1 MRGTGT
7 KRLGMS
13 LLEEKLSF
21 LLLQQ
26 SGSMSGASLY
36 FAGASLLAARR
47 ECSRGGC
54 MAKEHR
60 QRGAHLEQS
69 SGSSDQWLVPAGW
82 IYERLGKYSYSTKT
96 MALPV

>member
-1 MRGTGT
+1 
-7 KRLGMS
+7 
-13 LLEEKLSF
+13 
-21 LLLQQ
+21 
-26 SGSMSGASLY
+26 
-36 FAGASLLAARR
+36 
-47 ECSRGGC
+47 
-54 MAKEHR
+54 MAKEHG